1 MPVTI
6 IAEAGLNWSSYIDAQ
21 LLAIKAKECGADIV
35 KYQTHFNWD
44 YPMMY
49 KDNWANLKKFCDSIG
64 IIFMSTAWSF
74 EAIDFLADIG
84 MTHWKIPSTEANNE
98 VYVKKILSKKHIKI
112 FISNGI
118 EKINSLK
125 FNEKDSYKYYQLSC
139 ISKYPAKLNEID
151 FRNIF
156 YCNNIRGFSDH
167 TDGIIAPIIAVGC
180 GAKVIEKHFCLS
192 HPCIDDA
199 VSITPDKFKEMV
211 DVIRQLENYKEPV
224 IPPEILALK
233 NRVQS

>member
-1 MPVTI
+1 MPVAI
-6 IAEAGLNWSSYIDAQ
+6 IAECGINFSNYTEAQ
-21 LLAIKAKECGADIV
+21 MLATKAKECGSDIV
-35 KYQTHFNWD
+35 KYQTHFNWK
-44 YPMMY
+44 YPMLT
-49 KDNWANLKKFCDSIG
+49 KLEWKSLKQYCDEIG

-74 EAIDFLADIG
+74 EAIDFLAEIG
-84 MTHWKIPSTEANNE
+84 MTHWKIPSSELENE
-98 VYVKKILSKKHIKI
+98 EYVKKIRSKNPKRL
-112 FISNGI
+112 FCSNGFNDN
-118 EKINSLK
+118 KSLGLC
-125 FNEKDSYKYYQLSC
+125 EMLYC
-139 ISKYPAKLNEID
+139 ISKYPTMLDELD
-151 FRNIF
+151 FHYHWDGNSVF
-156 YCNNIRGFSDH
+156 DVAYDGYSDH
-167 TDGIIAPIIAVGC
+167 TDNIYAPIIAVSH